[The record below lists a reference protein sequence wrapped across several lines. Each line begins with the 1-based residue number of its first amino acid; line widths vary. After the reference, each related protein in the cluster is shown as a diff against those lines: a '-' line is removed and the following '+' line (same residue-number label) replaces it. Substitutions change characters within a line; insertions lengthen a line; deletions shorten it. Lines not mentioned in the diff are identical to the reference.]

1 MSLLT
6 GKLHEEKK
14 TENLKIFTA
23 GYVGKFRNLAGNID
37 GAVGSDFYSR
47 ITNDVDI
54 PSSDIQKYLLA
65 TSDFSKGMQN
75 EINHYLTRN
84 RLNNAKLDPIAKNI
98 FRCQNPF
105 ELVFED
111 ILTFEV
117 QNTIVGLLLRELV
130 IRKKDSVSELIKKT
144 PRPGVDLDVQK
155 WLEALQKD
163 NNKFDDSNN
172 NGPPLPLTNLPTLN
186 NLVPL
191 PFPLLPPPPQ
201 TFKCIHHHYLH
212 PLYCHCRGKY

>member
-111 ILTFEV
+111 ILTF
-117 QNTIVGLLLRELV
+117 
-130 IRKKDSVSELIKKT
+130 
-144 PRPGVDLDVQK
+144 
-155 WLEALQKD
+155 
-163 NNKFDDSNN
+163 
-172 NGPPLPLTNLPTLN
+172 NL
-186 NLVPL
+186 
-191 PFPLLPPPPQ
+191 
-201 TFKCIHHHYLH
+201 
-212 PLYCHCRGKY
+212 